1 MNRSQHYLV
10 LNKASHFYLC
20 IAVCVQKPT
29 GQTSSLAS
37 AATAAMAGGR
47 TTCRGSKSN
56 VFCIK
61 KSQKNNLP
69 TSHLRIINSDA
80 NEI

>member
-47 TTCRGSKSN
+47 TTNACRGSKSN

-61 KSQKNNLP
+61 KELKK
-69 TSHLRIINSDA
+69 
-80 NEI
+80 